1 MGLLT
6 LVSPSSTWESTTP
19 QAEKL
24 GHAGTEDRQKRIMLD
39 TRVPGFG
46 SVRH

>member
-19 QAEKL
+19 QAERP
-24 GHAGTEDRQKRIMLD
+24 GHAGTEARQKQIMLD
-39 TRVPGFG
+39 TRMPGFG
-46 SVRH
+46 